1 MSKRIKNIVAILVFL
16 FLVLGAGLFFFYRWM
31 MRLPR
36 TEGELYDSFCVRMDK
51 KYGDG
56 EDGSVVRMETG
67 EYVLVLLGRQ
77 KGGDEAVY
85 EIYKTDER
93 QPGQN
98 AWNGPVKKGTV
109 HMGDDPVQI
118 SRKIKNQPE
127 GRGFVRKFS
136 PFGFCSQPE

>member
-56 EDGSVVRMETG
+56 GVCAGSV
-67 EYVLVLLGRQ
+67 
-77 KGGDEAVY
+77 
-85 EIYKTDER
+85 
-93 QPGQN
+93 GQ
-98 AWNGPVKKGTV
+98 A
-109 HMGDDPVQI
+109 
-118 SRKIKNQPE
+118 E
-127 GRGFVRKFS
+127 GRR
-136 PFGFCSQPE
+136 